1 MSYNGI
7 ITLDFSLNIFFVYR
21 SFSTRKKG
29 GEWTKNTRVLNMLL
43 LSFVVKWNLYKTE
56 KMLIK
61 TYVIIWVKYQ
71 NLKGIWIYCRYI
83 LNIIENTLYRVIV
96 NPSYFRPSPHSNLFW
111 VTITCPITNTTH
123 KTDIDPRL

>member
-96 NPSYFRPSPHSNLFW
+96 NPSYFRPSTHSNLFW
-111 VTITCPITNTTH
+111 VKITCPITNTKH